1 MVSVKKRIKPL
12 YLIVKRSIL
21 RLRVR
26 SAIGRILP
34 QYSNVIIVAP
44 HPDDEILGLGGFI
57 LQQLRKGGK
66 VSVLYLTDGEASL
79 VDIDDDA
86 VRAMRIRLSNE
97 VLGRLGISDE
107 QIFRFHLAD
116 GSIPRQNTE
125 GFNDTTAEI
134 QRVFNLL
141 MPDAVFVTHPQES
154 WPYDHIAA
162 FELADAA
169 IRKTSFSCDFYGYWV
184 WLWYSMPFKSF
195 IRINWNAVTA
205 VAIND
210 ELTNKKELID
220 IYLKLLAPNGKP
232 WSGVLPK
239 AMTDAFRYPY
249 EVVEKLK

>member
-1 MVSVKKRIKPL
+1 MVSVRKRIKPL
-12 YLIVKRSIL
+12 YLIVKRSLLKFI
-21 RLRVR
+21 VR
-26 SAIGRILP
+26 SATGWTLP

-57 LQQLRKGGK
+57 LQQLKKGGK

-79 VDIDDDA
+79 ADIDDDA

-97 VLGRLGISDE
+97 VLGRLGISDDR
-107 QIFRFHLAD
+107 IFRFHLAD
-116 GSIPRQNTE
+116 GSIPRKNTE
-125 GFNDTTAEI
+125 GFDDAAAEI
-134 QRVFNLL
+134 QQIFSSL
-141 MPDAVFVTHPQES
+141 MPDAVFVTHPQET

-169 IRKTSFSCDFYGYWV
+169 IHKTAFSCDFYGYWV
-184 WLWYSMPFKSF
+184 WLWYSMPFKSC

-205 VAIND
+205 VAISD

-220 IYLKLLAPNGKP
+220 IYLRLLAPNGKP

-239 AMTDAFRYPY
+239 AMTDAFGYPY
-249 EVVEKLK
+249 EVVEKIK